1 MPLCFFVSDQEA
13 SSMDKPLTT
22 ERILRALGV
31 TGKLLGFKYTLYMVD
46 HLMESEAGVQ
56 RVTKSLYPETAR
68 HFGVTASSVERAL
81 RTLIH
86 VSWERTDHS
95 FLEHIAGTPLSRI
108 PTNSEFLDM
117 LVAFL
122 KTINSQ

>member
-1 MPLCFFVSDQEA
+1 
-13 SSMDKPLTT
+13 MDKPLTT

-31 TGKLLGFKYTLYMVD
+31 TGKLLGFKYTLYMVEQ
-46 HLMESEAGVQ
+46 LMDSKIGVLLI
-56 RVTKSLYPETAR
+56 TKNLYPETAR

-86 VSWERTDHS
+86 VCWERTDHS
-95 FLEHIAGTPLSRI
+95 FLEHIAGTPLGRV

-117 LVAFL
+117 LVAYL
-122 KTINSQ
+122 RTVQAK